1 MKSSVASHKIKEV
14 FFYHQG
20 NNSVYKVL
28 LINLIIGLTQGAGL
42 ILLLPLIQILGPE
55 TNTDNNISQAISG
68 FFESINIELSVYSIV
83 AIYIIILSLIVL
95 LRQYQR
101 VLSSKITQN
110 YISYLRTKLFN
121 HISNASWAFIL
132 NQKRSALFHSLTQD
146 ISKVGVTSF
155 NMLNI
160 ISSSIIIL
168 LNVLV
173 AVLIDPFFTLITVA
187 FSVILAYLSKP
198 FMEKALDQGV
208 LSRSYHKDI
217 YTGVNEMLQ
226 GLKNV
231 KSHNLEQEVQQDF
244 EVKSQSMVKHVIAFT
259 RTQSSTAA
267 FHGILSAIML
277 GAYFILS
284 IEVLKIPVASLVVLV
299 IIFARLVPK
308 FTGLVGSWQKVRNA
322 MPAFEGLEKVMSEA
336 EENKEIHSA
345 KRDKPT
351 FSESL
356 QLSNVS
362 YQYPGEFQLKDVSL
376 HIKFGSVVAL
386 AGISGSGKTT
396 IADIISGLIK
406 PDSGEVIIDGGILK
420 DSGFRHWRNALSYV
434 TQEPYFFNG
443 TVKENLLLGCSGNIS
458 DEEIWT
464 VLDDCLLADRI
475 RKSDSGINAVIGE
488 QGLKLSGGER
498 QRLAIARALLRKPS
512 LLLLDEATS
521 ALDYE
526 NENKILKTIFKQKG
540 KLTVIIIAHRLST
553 LKNVD
558 DIFVLDNGT
567 MAEKGNWNE
576 LMQQPGKL
584 KSLVDESRFE

>member
-1 MKSSVASHKIKEV
+1 MKEIFIRCGKSD
-14 FFYHQG
+14 FFR
-20 NNSVYKVL
+20 VL
-28 LINLIIGLTQGAGL
+28 LTNIVIGLTQGAGL
-42 ILLLPLIQILGPE
+42 ILLLPLIQILGPAA
-55 TNTDNNISQAISG
+55 NSDNNISQAISG
-68 FFESINIELSVYSIV
+68 FFESVNLEISVYSIV
-83 AIYIIILSLIVL
+83 AIYIVIISLIVL

-110 YISYLRTKLFN
+110 YISHLRTKLFN

-168 LNVLV
+168 INVLV

-187 FSVILAYLSKP
+187 FSVILSYLSKP

-208 LSRSYHKDI
+208 LSRNYHKDI

-231 KSHNLEQEVQQDF
+231 KSHNLEQDVQQNFAD
-244 EVKSQSMVKHVIAFT
+244 KSQNMVQHVIAFS
-259 RTQSSTAA
+259 RTQASTAA
-267 FHGILSAIML
+267 FHGILSAITL
-277 GAYFILS
+277 GAYFLLS
-284 IEVLKIPVASLVVLV
+284 VQLLKIPIASLVVLV

-322 MPAFEGLEKVMSEA
+322 MPAFEGLDNLMKEA
-336 EENKEIHSA
+336 EENKEIHSN

-351 FSESL
+351 FSDSL

-362 YQYPGEFQLKDVSL
+362 YQYPGAFQLKEVSL
-376 HIKFGSVVAL
+376 QIKYGTVVAL

-396 IADIISGLIK
+396 IADLISGLIK
-406 PDSGEVIIDGGILK
+406 PDSGEIIIDGNTLK
-420 DSGFRHWRNALSYV
+420 DSGFQHWRTSLSYV

-443 TVKENLLLGCSGNIS
+443 TVKENLLLGCSGKIS
-458 DEEIWT
+458 DEEIWKT
-464 VLDDCLLADRI
+464 LEDCLLADRI

-526 NENKILKTIFKQKG
+526 NENKILKTIFKQKA
-540 KLTVIIIAHRLST
+540 KLTVVIIAHRLST

-558 DIFVLDNGT
+558 EIFVLHNGT
-567 MAEKGNWNE
+567 LAEKGNWNE

-584 KSLVDESRFE
+584 KSLADQSRFE